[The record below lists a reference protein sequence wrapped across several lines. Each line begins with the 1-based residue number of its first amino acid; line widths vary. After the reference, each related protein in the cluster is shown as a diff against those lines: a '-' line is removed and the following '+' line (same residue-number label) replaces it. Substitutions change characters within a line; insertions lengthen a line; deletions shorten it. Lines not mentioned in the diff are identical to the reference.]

1 MSRAPNMKALATTMG
16 LTMANMTPAE
26 HIAQRNWSIL
36 GRANSLRYRF
46 GEETLTDLLMLD
58 MLPHRRARGYWLL
71 STTKIAE
78 ASCGADLF
86 IAVRHR
92 TGLWSRFAVQA
103 KKLYS
108 NGEYMTLNGGRK
120 CAEQLDK
127 LEQFAQQFCALP
139 FYLLYNHSSMVQPS
153 KHWHCV
159 QPFEEEQLGCTLVP
173 SWHIRRMILHRRP
186 RDFDLAHKISQ
197 SLPWRCAFDCPAAEA
212 LLYQMTFSRRHCDP
226 NEPSDREASGTR
238 QHDGYIESLQAAWPE
253 WLFHKSMT
261 QLTVE
266 DIDRIRS
273 ELTEVKRY
281 SARDAMR
288 ETTGSDYDGST
299 LYPSRLLIVDQLE
312 DPTERPLESRTL

>member
-1 MSRAPNMKALATTMG
+1 
-16 LTMANMTPAE
+16 MANMTPAE
-26 HIAQRNWSIL
+26 HIAQRTWSIL
-36 GRANSLRYRF
+36 GRANMLRYRF

-139 FYLLYNHSSMVQPS
+139 FYLLYNHSSKVQPS

-173 SWHIRRMILHRRP
+173 SWHIRRMILHRPP
-186 RDFDLAHKISQ
+186 RDFDLAHKIRQ
-197 SLPWRCAFDCPAAEA
+197 SLPWRCVFDCPAAEA
-212 LLYQMTFSRRHCDP
+212 LLFQMMFGRPHCDP
-226 NEPSDREASGTR
+226 NESSGGEASDTR
-238 QHDGYIESLQAAWPE
+238 QYDGYYEPLQATWPE
-253 WLFHKSMT
+253 WLFHTSMT

-266 DIDRIRS
+266 DIDQIRNDLI
-273 ELTEVKRY
+273 ELNR
-281 SARDAMR
+281 SRARDALR
-288 ETTGSDYDGST
+288 EITSSDYDGSP
-299 LYPSRLLIVDQLE
+299 LYPARLLIVDQLE
-312 DPTERPLESRTL
+312 EPTDRPPDPRTL